1 MNPPDLM
8 KKNLLDVIA
17 ISQNNFQIIEVGN
30 IVGFGFLSTNKEL
43 LFWNLIANFL
53 ENIIICKSF
62 ESKNPLNMKIN
73 SKKDLKIKSIESK
86 KMPDS
91 NRLNRFLDESHRRA
105 TKLKQVQS
113 NEIKKTHFNNEITDK
128 ILSLGGKSKF

>member
-30 IVGFGFLSTNKEL
+30 IIGFGFLSTNKEL

-62 ESKNPLNMKIN
+62 ESKNLQNIKIN
-73 SKKDLKIKSIESK
+73 SKKDLKTKSFESK
-86 KMPDS
+86 KIPDS
-91 NRLNRFLDESHRRA
+91 NRLNRFLDDSHRRA
-105 TKLKQVQS
+105 NKLKQIQS
-113 NEIKKTHFNNEITDK
+113 SDLNKKSFHNEITDK
-128 ILSLGGKSKF
+128 ILSLGVKSKF